1 MVGECG
7 GDAELDRIGRQRRAG
22 VEHDRAPAFESEQG
36 RLGASFV
43 YPNGAAEAM
52 DWVERILKK
61 GEKPPK
67 KITLGT
73 DEINT
78 ANAKAMCE
86 KYDCEATK

>member
-1 MVGECG
+1 MPARKARSHWTG
-7 GDAELDRIGRQRRAG
+7 
-22 VEHDRAPAFESEQG
+22 APASFDRLPLSWHKERFRILQG

-43 YPNGAAEAM
+43 YPNGAAEAI

-61 GEKPPK
+61 SEKPPK

-73 DEINT
+73 DEIIT

-86 KYDCEATK
+86 KYDCEAK